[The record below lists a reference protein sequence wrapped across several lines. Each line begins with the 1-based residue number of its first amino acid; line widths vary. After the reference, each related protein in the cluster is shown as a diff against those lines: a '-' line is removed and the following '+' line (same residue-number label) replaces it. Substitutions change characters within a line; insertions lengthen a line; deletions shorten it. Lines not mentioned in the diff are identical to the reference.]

1 MVDTAETSP
10 LERVTPPTTLDLVF
24 ELVAIVP
31 SNKVTPPMELED
43 AGGDVSTP
51 W

>member
-31 SNKVTPPMELED
+31 SNRETPLIVLGRAPLV
-43 AGGDVSTP
+43 AVR
-51 W
+51 